1 MTPPTR
7 ATQPV
12 STDDAAL
19 VAIAAVSAPQAP
31 AAEEDD
37 TLAQLGFELEWASAY
52 AELRPAYAL
61 DEQADLLEAT
71 FALLDP
77 VQAMI
82 VQSSL
87 VAGEDGFL
95 PPLRPD
101 GI

>member
-1 MTPPTR
+1 
-7 ATQPV
+7 
-12 STDDAAL
+12 
-19 VAIAAVSAPQAP
+19 
-31 AAEEDD
+31 
-37 TLAQLGFELEWASAY
+37 
-52 AELRPAYAL
+52 
-61 DEQADLLEAT
+61 LEAT